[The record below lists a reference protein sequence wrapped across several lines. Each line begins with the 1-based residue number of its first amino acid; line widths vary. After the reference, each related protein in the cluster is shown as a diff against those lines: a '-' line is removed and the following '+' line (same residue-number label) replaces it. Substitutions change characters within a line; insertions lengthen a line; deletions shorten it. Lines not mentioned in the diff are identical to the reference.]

1 MLVKTKRKNITMKKY
16 KLLILSALFIISVLY
31 ISSDYVESTAPI
43 IENLNQNINEKTT
56 KNDFLIKNNNNKIC
70 VYRSFDN
77 EIITIIESPSVSELP
92 IADQTLLNEGISAV
106 SLVEVQQI
114 LEDYD
119 YNDCSLSKR

>member
-1 MLVKTKRKNITMKKY
+1 MLVKTKRKIITMKKY

-43 IENLNQNINEKTT
+43 IENLNQNIIEKTT

-70 VYRSFDN
+70 VYRSFNN
-77 EIITIIESPSVSELP
+77 EIIKIIESPSVSELP
-92 IADQTLLNEGISAV
+92 IADQKLLNEGISAV

-119 YNDCSLSKR
+119 YDHY

>member
-1 MLVKTKRKNITMKKY
+1 MLVKTKRKIITMKKY

-70 VYRSFDN
+70 VYRSFNN
-77 EIITIIESPSVSELP
+77 EIIKIIESPSVSELP
-92 IADQTLLNEGISAV
+92 IADQKLLNEGISAV

-119 YNDCSLSKR
+119 YDHY

>member
-1 MLVKTKRKNITMKKY
+1 MKKY

-70 VYRSFDN
+70 VYRSFNN
-77 EIITIIESPSVSELP
+77 EIIKIIESPSVSELP
-92 IADQTLLNEGISAV
+92 IADQKLLNEGISAV

-119 YNDCSLSKR
+119 YDHY